1 MIRRPTRST
10 RTDTLFPYTTRF
22 RSRAIPLSG
31 ERPMPDDVKIKLPD
45 YEKSGVNMCP
55 GHGTGGRKPT
65 NAALKQLAGH
75 GDPGMF
81 GRMFAHLPPLDV
93 PDSKLQALA
102 AAMLDP
108 NPDDG
113 TLGND
118 NIPAGFTYLGQFVD
132 HDITLDLTS
141 LSDKKRDPLGL
152 ENFRTPALDLDSI
165 YGLGPD
171 GSPHLYARNPEEPS
185 MVGPKLLI
193 GKNITVPFGNVQGD
207 FENDLPRGPH
217 GMALIGDPRNDENL
231 LVAQTHLTFMKFHN
245 TVCDMLAAEGTGQGE
260 LFAKARQTVMWHY
273 QDRKSTRL
281 NSSH

>member
-1 MIRRPTRST
+1 MR
-10 RTDTLFPYTTRF
+10 DHK
-22 RSRAIPLSG
+22 
-31 ERPMPDDVKIKLPD
+31 PDDD
-45 YEKSGVNMCP
+45 
-55 GHGTGGRKPT
+55 
-65 NAALKQLAGH
+65 
-75 GDPGMF
+75 
-81 GRMFAHLPPLDV
+81 
-93 PDSKLQALA
+93 
-102 AAMLDP
+102 
-108 NPDDG
+108 

-118 NIPAGFTYLGQFVD
+118 NMAADFTFLGQFVD

-152 ENFRTPALDLDSI
+152 ENVRTPALDLDSI

-245 TVCDMLAAEGTGQGE
+245 TVCDMLAAEGTGQGRSE
-260 LFAKARQTVMWHY
+260 EHTSALQSLMRTSYAVFC
-273 QDRKSTRL
+273 L
-281 NSSH
+281 